1 MSKYPSHLEERR
13 VNVLWLKSPSWLL
26 NFALYYLAIQQPLL
40 LQLRMYG
47 PSDAAQATCCPN
59 RQCPASSYGTVG
71 IGLRAAKSLTTSMG
85 NKISINRMLTQVIFM

>member
-1 MSKYPSHLEERR
+1 MALE
-13 VNVLWLKSPSWLL
+13 
-26 NFALYYLAIQQPLL
+26 FCIPLL
-40 LQLRMYG
+40 FQLRMYG

-59 RQCPASSYGTVG
+59 GQCPASSYGTVG